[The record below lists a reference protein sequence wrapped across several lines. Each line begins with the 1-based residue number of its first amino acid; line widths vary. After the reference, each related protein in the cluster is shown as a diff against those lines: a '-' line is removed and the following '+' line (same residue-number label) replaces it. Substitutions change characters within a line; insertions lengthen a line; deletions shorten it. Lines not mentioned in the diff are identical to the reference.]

1 MSLHL
6 RQIRLNN
13 WKCYQK
19 QQIRFNPQYNRHV
32 WIIFGQN
39 GYGKT
44 SLLEAIVWCLYG
56 SEGIP
61 TKDLH
66 RYFNRVAVKKNP
78 TLELSVELS
87 FHETTNGKNYF
98 ISRTAKR
105 IVRGTTEYADI
116 EEATFNLDGKYQD
129 NSREFIDSLLPRLCK
144 DFFFFDGVKI
154 EQYAKLT
161 QTNETKEA
169 IEKILGI
176 PELKNLKTDSE
187 KALQSIERKI
197 KELSQAN
204 QKLQQNI
211 KQLQD
216 IQSDIEL
223 RYGQLESAKQTLEE
237 NLKIHQ
243 DAKERAKQIQ
253 DLRGKLEEVS
263 NLEQKQEQFKEKL
276 KNAEKEV
283 ENAIKKAP
291 MPFLL
296 EFVQEMAEELQRK
309 TIKITRSSVSI
320 LQLQELLN
328 SENCLCGR
336 CLDENSR
343 NFIREQLAQ
352 IENMGKLT
360 QEAIL
365 QDELKL
371 KLSHLLQYHRPN
383 LDQILNIRDRIS
395 DDIDNLKQ
403 ELTRLKNDTQGTNQQ
418 EADEIWRKVGQTE
431 QKVQETSGKIERLT
445 KEIEQLKQKEKN
457 LRQTIETLAGQD
469 KETATLAKQVKLATG
484 LKEAAAELIN
494 WYINQSKNDIEKH
507 TTERHRQVTNKPE
520 EYIGIEIKNN
530 YTLGVRTVTE
540 ELINPEDLS
549 AGEKEALAFAF
560 ITGLNLA
567 SNTGAPLMM
576 DTPFG
581 HLDLA
586 HQSNIVKS
594 ICSIPSQVILLATD
608 RDFPDTLLQELQPYL
623 AETHH
628 IRRLDASED
637 ASIVES

>member
-19 QQIRFNPQYNRHV
+19 QQIRFNPQINRHV

-56 SEGIP
+56 NEGIP
-61 TKDLH
+61 IKDLH

-78 TLELSVELS
+78 TLDLSVELS

-98 ISRTAKR
+98 ISRIAKR
-105 IVRGTTEYADI
+105 IVRGNTDYA
-116 EEATFNLDGKYQD
+116 ELKEATFNLDGKHQD
-129 NSREFIDSLLPRLCK
+129 NAREFIDSLLPSLCK

-176 PELKNLKTDSE
+176 PELKNLKDDSE
-187 KALQSIERKI
+187 KVLQSLERKI
-197 KELSQAN
+197 REVGQAN
-204 QKLQQNI
+204 LTLQQNT

-216 IQSDIEL
+216 IQSTIEL
-223 RYGQLESAKQTLEE
+223 KIRQLKSAKQTLEAD
-237 NLKIHQ
+237 LKIHQ
-243 DAKERAKQIQ
+243 DAKERAKQIE

-263 NLEQKQEQFKEKL
+263 KLEQKQDRLKDKL
-276 KNAEKEV
+276 KSAEKEV

-296 EFVQEMAEELQRK
+296 EFVQEMVEELQCK
-309 TIKITRSSVSI
+309 TIKTTRLSVSI

-343 NFIREQLAQ
+343 RFIQEQLAQ

-365 QDELKL
+365 QDELKIR
-371 KLSHLLQYHRPN
+371 LSLLLQYHRPN
-383 LDQILNIRDRIS
+383 LDQIFNVRDHIQ
-395 DDIDNLKQ
+395 DDLDNLKQ
-403 ELTRLKNDTQGTNQQ
+403 ELTRLKRDTQSKNQQ

-431 QKVQETSGKIERLT
+431 QKVQETSDRIEILT
-445 KEIEQLKQKEKN
+445 QEIEQLKQKEKN

-484 LKEAAAELIN
+484 LKEAATELIN
-494 WYINQSKNDIEKH
+494 WHINQSKSDIEKQ

-530 YTLGVRTVTE
+530 YTLGVRTITGE
-540 ELINPEDLS
+540 IINPEDLS

-567 SNTGAPLMM
+567 SNTGAPLIM

-581 HLDLA
+581 HLDTA
-586 HQSNIVKS
+586 HQTNIVKS
-594 ICSIPSQVILLATD
+594 ICSMPSQVILLATD
-608 RDFPDTLLQELQPYL
+608 RDFPDTLLEELQPYL